1 MPSVLRL
8 HAWWGR
14 TPPFVELGERLADA
28 GFDVEVPDLHGDG
41 RMAATIEELAWS
53 RAIDFLRRE
62 LR

>member
-1 MPSVLRL
+1 MPSVLLL

-28 GFDVEVPDLHGDG
+28 GFNVEAPDLHGD
-41 RMAATIEELAWS
+41 RRAAATIEELAWS
-53 RAIDFLRRE
+53 RTIEFLRRD